1 MQLSQNSEPQYDLY
15 LIDKMCRGN
24 QEQIVNM
31 VAVFVG
37 EVSQSIEE
45 INTAFAD
52 KDFSAIKKLTHK
64 VKPTLTYFGV
74 AKLEKELLEIDTML
88 LQNFDVNELGLKLSN
103 LTNLT
108 ATIVEQ
114 MKNDF
119 NLKNK

>member
-31 VAVFVG
+31 VAVFVD
-37 EVSQSIEE
+37 EISQSIHE
-45 INTAFAD
+45 INAAFAV
-52 KDFSAIKKLTHK
+52 KDFSALKKLTHK

-74 AKLEKELLEIDTML
+74 AKLEKELLEIDSML

-108 ATIVEQ
+108 ATVVEQ